1 MTMKQNILNRV
12 RVSLGTRSAW
22 ARGVYQYAEELM
34 ENIEDKNQL
43 ASVDTSYQRL
53 LNGADS
59 WYRYS
64 EGGCALV
71 YDGDIC
77 ERLCPPSV
85 IERYKHGRLSPC
97 EGWIKVQERALK
109 QAAREIV
116 SAYRKE
122 AR

>member
-22 ARGVYQYAEELM
+22 ARGVYLYAEELM
-34 ENIEDKNQL
+34 ENVESEEQL
-43 ASVDTSYQRL
+43 ASVETLSKRL
-53 LNGADS
+53 LNGADN
-59 WYRYS
+59 WFRYS

-85 IERYKHGRLSPC
+85 IRRYKHGRLSPC
-97 EGWIKVQERALK
+97 EGWIKVQERALR

-116 SAYRKE
+116 SAYKKE